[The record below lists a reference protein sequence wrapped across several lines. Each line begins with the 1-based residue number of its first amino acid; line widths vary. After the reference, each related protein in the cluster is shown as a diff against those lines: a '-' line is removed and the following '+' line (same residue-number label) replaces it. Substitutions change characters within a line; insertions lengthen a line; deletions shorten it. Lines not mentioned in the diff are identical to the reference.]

1 MQQFLKYCWYS
12 IIHEKKWHSDFLF
25 EQLVQPHAAQ
35 FTILKENKITNHS
48 DLYQNIMAGT
58 SSREITSHGWRHG
71 PWLPK
76 RELEYAYG
84 FENDIG
90 GLVFSFIW

>member
-58 SSREITSHGWRHG
+58 SSREITFHALRHM
-71 PWLPK
+71 LPFRRRASK
-76 RELEYAYG
+76 YAYG
-84 FENDIG
+84 F
-90 GLVFSFIW
+90 